1 MGVFYFASFQSLL
14 CDRESTGK
22 RKPINSL
29 FKDYKKMEDIQIQL
43 DRIERNTL
51 LAAKK
56 VLTFE
61 DVALITGLSRSY
73 LYKLTSANQIPHYKP
88 SGKQLYFDREEIES
102 WLKQNRVATVEETER
117 KATNYVVNGRR

>member
-1 MGVFYFASFQSLL
+1 
-14 CDRESTGK
+14 
-22 RKPINSL
+22 
-29 FKDYKKMEDIQIQL
+29 MEDIQIQL

-88 SGKQLYFDREEIES
+88 SGKQLYFDREEIEN
-102 WLKQNRVATVEETER
+102 WLKRNKIETEDETDR
-117 KATNYVVNGRR
+117 KATNYVVTGRRQMI

>member
-1 MGVFYFASFQSLL
+1 
-14 CDRESTGK
+14 
-22 RKPINSL
+22 
-29 FKDYKKMEDIQIQL
+29 MEDIQIQL

-88 SGKQLYFDREEIES
+88 SGKQLYFDREEIEN
-102 WLKQNRVATVEETER
+102 WLKQNRVATVEETDR
-117 KATNYVVNGRR
+117 KATNYVVTGRR

>member
-1 MGVFYFASFQSLL
+1 MDEIL
-14 CDRESTGK
+14 K
-22 RKPINSL
+22 
-29 FKDYKKMEDIQIQL
+29 QL

-51 LAAKK
+51 LASKN

-61 DVALITGLSRSY
+61 DVVVLTGLSRSY

-102 WLKQNRVATVEETER
+102 WLKQNRVATVEETDR
-117 KATNYVVNGRR
+117 KATNYVVTGRR

>member
-1 MGVFYFASFQSLL
+1 MDEIL
-14 CDRESTGK
+14 K
-22 RKPINSL
+22 
-29 FKDYKKMEDIQIQL
+29 QL

-51 LAAKK
+51 LTSKN

-61 DVALITGLSRSY
+61 DVVVLTGLSRSY

>member
-1 MGVFYFASFQSLL
+1 
-14 CDRESTGK
+14 
-22 RKPINSL
+22 
-29 FKDYKKMEDIQIQL
+29 MEDIQIQL

-88 SGKQLYFDREEIES
+88 SGKQLYFDREEVEN
-102 WLKQNRVATVEETER
+102 WLKRNKIETEDETDR
-117 KATNYVVNGRR
+117 KATNYVVTGRRQMI

>member
-1 MGVFYFASFQSLL
+1 MDEIL
-14 CDRESTGK
+14 K
-22 RKPINSL
+22 
-29 FKDYKKMEDIQIQL
+29 QL

-51 LAAKK
+51 LASKN

-61 DVALITGLSRSY
+61 DVVVLTGLSRSY

>member
-1 MGVFYFASFQSLL
+1 MDEIL
-14 CDRESTGK
+14 K
-22 RKPINSL
+22 
-29 FKDYKKMEDIQIQL
+29 QL

-61 DVALITGLSRSY
+61 DVVLITGLSRSY
-73 LYKLTSANQIPHYKP
+73 LYKLSASNLIPHYKP
-88 SGKQLYFDREEIES
+88 SGKQLYFDRKEIER
-102 WLKQNRVATVEETER
+102 WLKQNRVETVEETDR

>member
-1 MGVFYFASFQSLL
+1 MDEIL
-14 CDRESTGK
+14 K
-22 RKPINSL
+22 
-29 FKDYKKMEDIQIQL
+29 QL

-51 LAAKK
+51 LSSKN
-56 VLTFE
+56 VLTFD
-61 DVALITGLSRSY
+61 DVVLLTGLSKSY
-73 LYKLTSANQIPHYKP
+73 LYKLTSSNQIPHYKP

>member
-1 MGVFYFASFQSLL
+1 MDEIL
-14 CDRESTGK
+14 K
-22 RKPINSL
+22 
-29 FKDYKKMEDIQIQL
+29 QL

-51 LAAKK
+51 LASKN

-61 DVALITGLSRSY
+61 DVVVLTGLSRSY

-102 WLKQNRVATVEETER
+102 WLKQNRVETVEDTDR